1 MKGHANINF
10 TIEDSAAEYIRMI
23 HISRYKT
30 VISSQCFLKKMEAAL
45 SLVGGVWKVYQ
56 TWKALE
62 EQPIMY
68 PTKRLHEL
76 NNDLIFQV
84 MNRVTTS

>member
-1 MKGHANINF
+1 MKIILLGGKANSGK
-10 TIEDSAAEYIRMI
+10 DSAAEYIRMI

-62 EQPIMY
+62 EQP
-68 PTKRLHEL
+68 
-76 NNDLIFQV
+76 
-84 MNRVTTS
+84 TTWAIYNSTYGM